1 MNLKQRLTEK
11 KSIILRAWHDAI
23 LAMPAG
29 KTSGLLEKQKA
40 LKTGAAGSNL
50 AEGIEGLFD
59 ALLQG
64 VMPDE
69 VSRFLDSMMGTM
81 TADDFRASEAV
92 AFILE
97 VKKAVRKELGN
108 EILNDPRLQEELAAW
123 DSVVDD
129 LALFAF
135 DIYARSRESVLELKA
150 SEEKKETL
158 RLLKKAKLIP
168 DDQE

>member
-11 KSIILRAWHDAI
+11 KSIILRAWHDAV

-29 KTSGLLEKQKA
+29 KTPDLLEKQNA
-40 LKTGAAGSNL
+40 LKTGPAGRSL
-50 AEGIEGLFD
+50 AQEIEGLFD

-64 VMPDE
+64 VVPDE
-69 VSRFLDSMMGTM
+69 VSRSLDSMIATM
-81 TADDFRASEAV
+81 AADDFKASEAV

-97 VKKAVRKELGN
+97 VKKVVRKELGN
-108 EILNDPRLQEELAAW
+108 EIQNDPRLQEELAVW

-150 SEEKKETL
+150 DEAKKETL
-158 RLLKKAKLIP
+158 KLLKKAKLIP

>member
-1 MNLKQRLTEK
+1 MNLKQRLIEK
-11 KSIILRAWHDAI
+11 KSVILRTWYEAI
-23 LAMPAG
+23 LAMPGG
-29 KTSGLLEKQKA
+29 KTSDLLEKQKA
-40 LKTGAAGSNL
+40 LKTGAAGRNL
-50 AEGIEGLFD
+50 AQEIEGLFD

-64 VMPDE
+64 VIPDE
-69 VSRFLDSMMGTM
+69 VSRSLDSMMGTM
-81 TADDFRASEAV
+81 AADNFKASEAV

-108 EILNDPRLQEELAAW
+108 EVINDPHLQEELAAW

-150 SEEKKETL
+150 DEAKKETL
-158 RLLKKAKLIP
+158 KLLKKAKLIP

>member
-11 KSIILRAWHDAI
+11 KSVILRAWHDAV
-23 LAMPAG
+23 LAMPEG
-29 KTSGLLEKQKA
+29 KTSDLLEKQNA
-40 LKTGAAGSNL
+40 LKRGTMGRSL
-50 AEGIEGLFD
+50 AQEMEGLFD

-64 VMPDE
+64 VVPDE
-69 VSRFLDSMMGTM
+69 VSRSLDNMIATM
-81 TADDFRASEAV
+81 AADDFRASEAV

-108 EILNDPRLQEELAAW
+108 EALNDPHLQEELEAW
-123 DSVVDD
+123 NSVVDD

-135 DIYARSRESVLELKA
+135 DIYVRSRESVLELKA
-150 SEEKKETL
+150 DEAKKETL
-158 RLLKKAKLIP
+158 KLLKKAKLIP